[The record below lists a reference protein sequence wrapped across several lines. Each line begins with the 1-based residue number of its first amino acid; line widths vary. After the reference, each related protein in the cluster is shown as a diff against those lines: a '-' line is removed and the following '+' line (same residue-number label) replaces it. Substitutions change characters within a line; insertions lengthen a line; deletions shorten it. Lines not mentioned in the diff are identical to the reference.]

1 MSHQVKQKHHHWWVL
16 GTERL
21 LLELLTKISSWVG
34 VVDRKIVVGGGCW
47 QKSRRGW
54 GLWAEKSSWV
64 GLGPTKVI
72 VGGGWDQPKS
82 SRFCSRTTRK
92 FYIQVL
98 HHFVSYVITPTRKL
112 VTLSCYQN
120 RRCWGADPQ
129 RLSSRLIHP
138 QGKCNFQKSAISA
151 WAYKRLHRSSL
162 FGPRP
167 TTKWVTLSCYQN
179 RRGCYHFWHAGR
191 SIFMSSSCR
200 VLHCQNWSLRLLK
213 IRSLSLLHL
222 RLK

>member
-1 MSHQVKQKHHHWWVL
+1 MGGGCGQKNRRGWGLW
-16 GTERL
+16 TE
-21 LLELLTKISSWVG
+21 KSSWVG
-34 VVDRKIVVGGGCW
+34 VVDRKVVVGGGCG
-47 QKSRRGW
+47 QKNRRGW
-54 GLWAEKSSWV
+54 

-120 RRCWGADPQ
+120 LRCWGADPQ

-151 WAYKRLHRSSL
+151 WVYKRLHRSSL

-167 TTKWVTLSCYQN
+167 TTK
-179 RRGCYHFWHAGR
+179 
-191 SIFMSSSCR
+191 
-200 VLHCQNWSLRLLK
+200 
-213 IRSLSLLHL
+213 
-222 RLK
+222 